1 MLEASFFQTML
12 LTFELAGIVTLI
24 LLSIGIP
31 LGYYLSQTRSRL
43 KPALEAIV
51 SMPLVLPP
59 SVLGF
64 YLLLAFSP
72 KNAFGAWLDST
83 FDLRLVFSFEGL
95 IVASVIFSLPFMV
108 HPIQSG
114 FTALPPSLKEA
125 AYTLGKTPL
134 QTLWKVLLPN
144 IKPSLLTGM
153 VITFA
158 HTVGEFGVVLMIG
171 GNIAGE
177 TRVAS
182 IAIYDEVEA
191 LNYDLANQYAFTLFV
206 ISFAI
211 LLFVYAV
218 NKSMVKSEFK

>member
-1 MLEASFFQTML
+1 MDPNFFQTMK
-12 LTFELAGIVTLI
+12 LTFELAGITTLI
-24 LLSIGIP
+24 LLCIGIP
-31 LGYYLSQTRSRL
+31 LGYYLSQTTSRI
-43 KPALEAIV
+43 KPAIEAIV

-72 KNAFGAWLDST
+72 KNFLGIWLDET
-83 FDLRLVFSFEGL
+83 FNIRLVFSFEGL
-95 IVASVIFSLPFMV
+95 IIASVIFSLPFMV

-114 FTALPPSLKEA
+114 FSSLSKSLQEA
-125 AYTLGKTPL
+125 SYILGKSKL
-134 QTLWKVLLPN
+134 QTIWFVLLPN
-144 IKPSLLTGM
+144 MKPSVLTGM

-171 GNIAGE
+171 GNIKDE

-191 LNYDLANQYAFTLFV
+191 LNYTLANQYAFTLFV
-206 ISFAI
+206 ISFTI

-218 NKSMVKSEFK
+218 NKKMVRSEFR

>member
-1 MLEASFFQTML
+1 MEESFIQTMR
-12 LTFELAGIVTLI
+12 LTFELAGITTLI
-24 LLSIGIP
+24 LLCIGIP
-31 LGYYLSQTRSRL
+31 LGYYLSQTKSKF
-43 KPALEAIV
+43 KPVIETIV

-64 YLLLAFSP
+64 YLLLFFSP
-72 KNAFGAWLDST
+72 KNSFGAWLDEN

-95 IVASVIFSLPFMV
+95 IVASIIFSLPFMV

-114 FTALPPSLKEA
+114 FSALSKSLQEA
-125 AYTLGKTPL
+125 SYILGKSKL
-134 QTLWKVLLPN
+134 QTIWYVLLPN
-144 IKPSLLTGM
+144 MKPSLLTGM

-177 TRVAS
+177 TKVAS

-191 LNYDLANQYAFTLFV
+191 LNYGLANQYALTLFL

-218 NKSMVKSEFK
+218 NKSMVKSEFR

>member
-1 MLEASFFQTML
+1 MDANFFQTMK
-12 LTFELAGIVTLI
+12 LTFELAGVTTLI
-24 LLSIGIP
+24 LLLIGIP
-31 LGYYLSQTRSRL
+31 LGYFLSQTKSKF
-43 KPALEAIV
+43 KPAIEAIV

-72 KNAFGAWLDST
+72 KNVFGSWLDET
-83 FDLRLVFSFEGL
+83 FGLRLVFSFEGL

-114 FTALPPSLKEA
+114 FSALNRSLQEA
-125 AYTLGKTPL
+125 SYVLGKSKLRTI
-134 QTLWKVLLPN
+134 WSVLLPN

-171 GNIAGE
+171 GNIKDE

-191 LNYDLANQYAFTLFV
+191 LNYSLANQYAFTLFV
-206 ISFAI
+206 ISFTI
-211 LLFVYAV
+211 LLFVYAI
-218 NKSMVKSEFK
+218 NKKMVRSEFR

>member
-1 MLEASFFQTML
+1 MDPNFFQTMK
-12 LTFELAGIVTLI
+12 LTFELAGITTLI
-24 LLSIGIP
+24 LLCIGIP
-31 LGYYLSQTRSRL
+31 LGYYLSQTTSRI
-43 KPALEAIV
+43 KPAIEAIV

-72 KNAFGAWLDST
+72 KNFLGTWLDET
-83 FDLRLVFSFEGL
+83 FNIRLVFSFEGL
-95 IVASVIFSLPFMV
+95 IIASVIFSLPFMV

-114 FTALPPSLKEA
+114 FSSLSKSLQEA
-125 AYTLGKTPL
+125 SYILGKSKLRTI
-134 QTLWKVLLPN
+134 WFVLLPN
-144 IKPSLLTGM
+144 MKPSVLTGM

-171 GNIAGE
+171 GNIKDE

-191 LNYDLANQYAFTLFV
+191 LNYTLANQYAFTLFV
-206 ISFAI
+206 ISFTI

-218 NKSMVKSEFK
+218 NKKMVRSEFR

>member
-1 MLEASFFQTML
+1 MDASFFQTMK
-12 LTFELAGIVTLI
+12 LTFELAGITTLI
-24 LLSIGIP
+24 LLCIGIP
-31 LGYYLSQTRSRL
+31 LAYYLSQTRSRF
-43 KPALEAIV
+43 KPAVEAIV

-72 KNAFGAWLDST
+72 KNSFGAWLDET
-83 FDLRLVFSFEGL
+83 FSLRLVFSFEGL
-95 IVASVIFSLPFMV
+95 IIASVIFSLPFMV

-114 FTALPPSLKEA
+114 FTSLSKSLQEA
-125 AYTLGKTPL
+125 SYILGKSKLKTIFH
-134 QTLWKVLLPN
+134 VLLPN
-144 IKPSLLTGM
+144 MKPSLLTGM

-171 GNIAGE
+171 GNIANE

-191 LNYDLANQYAFTLFV
+191 LNYGLANQYAFTLFI

-211 LLFVYAV
+211 LLFVYAI
-218 NKSMVKSEFK
+218 NKSMVKSEFR

>member
-1 MLEASFFQTML
+1 MDESFLQTMK
-12 LTFELAGIVTLI
+12 LTFELAGITTLI
-24 LLSIGIP
+24 LLCIGIP
-31 LGYYLSQTRSRL
+31 LGYYLSQTRSRF
-43 KPALEAIV
+43 KPAIEAIV

-72 KNAFGAWLDST
+72 KNSFGAWLDST
-83 FDLRLVFSFEGL
+83 FDIRLVFSFEGL
-95 IVASVIFSLPFMV
+95 VVASIIFSLPFMV

-114 FTALPPSLKEA
+114 FSTLSKSLQEA
-125 AYTLGKTPL
+125 SYILGKSKF
-134 QTLWKVLLPN
+134 QTLWFVLLPN

-177 TRVAS
+177 TKVAS

-191 LNYDLANQYAFTLFV
+191 LNYSLANQYAFTLFI
-206 ISFAI
+206 ISFLI
-211 LLFVYAV
+211 LLFAYAV
-218 NKSMVKSEFK
+218 NKSMVKSEFR

>member
-1 MLEASFFQTML
+1 MDESFFQTMK
-12 LTFELAGIVTLI
+12 LTFELAAVTTLI
-24 LLSIGIP
+24 LLCIGIP
-31 LGYYLSQTRSRL
+31 LGYYLSQTSSKF
-43 KPALEAIV
+43 KPALEAVV

-72 KNAFGAWLDST
+72 KNGFGAWLDET

-114 FTALPPSLKEA
+114 FSVLSRSLQEA
-125 AYTLGKTPL
+125 SYILGKSRL
-134 QTLWKVLLPN
+134 QTIFYVLLPN
-144 IKPSLLTGM
+144 IKPSLLTGII
-153 VITFA
+153 ITFA
-158 HTVGEFGVVLMIG
+158 HTIGEFGVVLMIG
-171 GNIAGE
+171 GNIEGE
-177 TRVAS
+177 TKVAS

-191 LNYDLANQYAFTLFV
+191 LNYGLANQYAFTLFM

-211 LLFVYAV
+211 LLFVYAI
-218 NKSMVKSEFK
+218 NRSMLRSEFR